1 MDYKKMIMEM
11 LQTIENQELLIKI
24 YTFINLIL
32 LVIKQS

>member
-24 YTFINLIL
+24 YTFIKSL
-32 LVIKQS
+32 LE

>member
-24 YTFINLIL
+24 YTFIKSWLE
-32 LVIKQS
+32 